1 MLSTSIKDYKT
12 KVQARPVQN
21 GHVCKVTSARAF
33 SKVQLTPKVAS
44 NEVKG

>member
-1 MLSTSIKDYKT
+1 MLSTSINDYKT

-33 SKVQLTPKVAS
+33 CKMQMTPRVAS
-44 NEVKG
+44 NEVKD